1 MSAAETL
8 ARDLRSVLEGGAWHG
23 PALLELLA
31 DVDARQAS
39 ARPVSGGHSIAELTA
54 HATAW
59 LEIPARRAAGAA
71 WHDATV
77 AEDWPPVPAAL
88 DEAGWAF
95 LRERLAQAG
104 QALVR
109 QVAGSTDADLA
120 RPVRGADYD
129 VRFMLSGAV
138 SHVVYHAGQVA
149 LLKRG
154 L

>member
-8 ARDLRSVLEGGAWHG
+8 ARDLQTVLEGGAWHG

-39 ARPVSGGHSIAELTA
+39 ARPVRGGHSIAELAA

-71 WHDATV
+71 WHDATA
-77 AEDWPPVPAAL
+77 AEDWPPVPEVL
-88 DEAGWAF
+88 DEASWAS
-95 LRERLAQAG
+95 LRQCLAQAG

-109 QVAGSTDADLA
+109 QIASSADADLA
-120 RPVRGADYD
+120 RAVGGTDYD